1 MNYASRW
8 ARLLARAV
16 DLIVFGLVVLVLGAS
31 GIVDLDNIDNPYTMD
46 GLITGVVGLVY
57 FGAPAAAFGATLG
70 KMALG
75 MRVVGHNG
83 EKASCIAILIREVTI
98 QWSGFFITFPL
109 QLMLGS
115 ALGTDAARVAVLF
128 GILTEIIII
137 LPILVDDRRQGWHD
151 KIAGTFVVKTK

>member
-83 EKASCIAILIREVTI
+83 EKASCIAILIREVYY
-98 QWSGFFITFPL
+98 SMERLLHNLPS
-109 QLMLGS
+109 S
-115 ALGTDAARVAVLF
+115 AHARQCF
-128 GILTEIIII
+128 GN
-137 LPILVDDRRQGWHD
+137 RRRSSCRPFWYPY
-151 KIAGTFVVKTK
+151 